1 MNLSSNAVSKAIVR
15 KAGPK
20 LQSVCR
26 QLLDSGLSLGDGNIA
41 VTTACGQL
49 LCKKVFHAYVPI
61 RSAASKTGID
71 RKSLIEK
78 IVTGCL
84 QKTAEHNLQSVSFP
98 AFGIGAGGYSIA
110 ETAEPM
116 LKAMQTFGKTNP
128 KSVKTIRIMILDQGN
143 YQEFHD
149 YFCKFFNKDPTEV
162 TQAGHGFLH
171 SIGSSIKA
179 SLGMGHHEKGVC
191 VELQSQKGVASLA
204 SWAYY
209 SHALSNPVALFTI
222 YAASPQ
228 TCKKI
233 EKEIRDAI
241 RERSVTETIKE
252 AEQMEF
258 LIEDDNQEIRDIE
271 GKLGVVISLMPTIK
285 EIRISG
291 EQASVSQAQM
301 RIHGI
306 LREVESAQKNL
317 NVYEWQSED
326 DGDFES
332 YPPEASVRLER
343 ASLKKLAAIDMTI
356 DNVDIFVDLNRM
368 LEISKTTG
376 KERKVRRTKKTH
388 YGKFNLPT
396 ILSSYNPNLHILYRY
411 IPGKCPSPCK
421 RPLPTFDSFVIFEVL
436 CATAHHAKFLHSES
450 KVGQLS
456 SHTYVAA
463 KRLRILHICLGLV
476 LVISYVH
483 ILSSLADFPDTWE
496 PQPEEGGRPKP
507 CHMFV
512 VTAGTAEF
520 QEAVKEFEQ
529 TMAGLKYTIVD
540 VKRVQN
546 PNEYVRHCAFRAA
559 LQQKYGKKVEERHL
573 FHGTR
578 EDSINAIAVQG
589 FNRIFAADANGEY

>member
-49 LCKKVFHAYVPI
+49 HCKKVFHAYVPV
-61 RSAASKTGID
+61 RSAASRTTID

-128 KSVKTIRIMILDQGN
+128 KSVKTIRIMILDQGH

-149 YFCKFFNKDPTEV
+149 YFCKFFNKDPAEV

-191 VELQSQKGVASLA
+191 VELQSRKGVASLA

-233 EKEIRDAI
+233 GEEIREAI

-252 AEQMEF
+252 ETEQMEF

-271 GKLGVVISLMPTIK
+271 RKLGVVIRLMPTIK

-301 RIHGI
+301 RILGL

-317 NVYEWQSED
+317 NVYEWKSED

-343 ASLKKLAAIDMTI
+343 ALLKKLTAIDMTI
-356 DNVDIFVDLNRM
+356 DNIDIIVDLDRM
-368 LEISKTTG
+368 VEISKTTG
-376 KERKVRRTKKTH
+376 KERRVRRDKKIH

-396 ILSSYNPNLHILYRY
+396 ILSSYNPNLSISLYSRQVP
-411 IPGKCPSPCK
+411 IPMQAP
-421 RPLPTFDSFVIFEVL
+421 
-436 CATAHHAKFLHSES
+436 TAHF
-450 KVGQLS
+450 
-456 SHTYVAA
+456 
-463 KRLRILHICLGLV
+463 
-476 LVISYVH
+476 
-483 ILSSLADFPDTWE
+483 
-496 PQPEEGGRPKP
+496 
-507 CHMFV
+507 
-512 VTAGTAEF
+512 
-520 QEAVKEFEQ
+520 
-529 TMAGLKYTIVD
+529 
-540 VKRVQN
+540 
-546 PNEYVRHCAFRAA
+546 
-559 LQQKYGKKVEERHL
+559 
-573 FHGTR
+573 
-578 EDSINAIAVQG
+578 
-589 FNRIFAADANGEY
+589 